1 MQTKEICEDCGKL
14 FVAGPDA
21 YLCPECRKKRLS
33 EYAKRRKA
41 ERIRRGSQMG
51 EEKGGDERWQGRLTA
66 RWRSDS

>member
-33 EYAKRRKA
+33 EYAKRRK
-41 ERIRRGSQMG
+41 MG
-51 EEKGGDERWQGRLTA
+51 EEKGGDERCGRLMLK
-66 RWRSDS
+66 

>member
-33 EYAKRRKA
+33 KYAKRRKLNELGA
-41 ERIRRGSQMG
+41 A
-51 EEKGGDERWQGRLTA
+51 A
-66 RWRSDS
+66 RWGKKKEALYD

>member
-33 EYAKRRKA
+33 EYAKRRKPNELGA
-41 ERIRRGSQMG
+41 A
-51 EEKGGDERWQGRLTA
+51 A
-66 RWRSDS
+66 RWGKKKEALKDAGD